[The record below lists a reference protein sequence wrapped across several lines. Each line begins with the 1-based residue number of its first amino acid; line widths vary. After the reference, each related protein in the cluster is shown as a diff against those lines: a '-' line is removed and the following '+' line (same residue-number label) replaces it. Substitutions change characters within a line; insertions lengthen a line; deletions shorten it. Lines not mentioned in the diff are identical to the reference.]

1 MSEKMKCGKVNVRL
15 RLFTFATLR
24 IAIFLYKLS
33 MTSSK
38 RIEESETLKPFFLR
52 LSFRFFTASTPML

>member
-38 RIEESETLKPFFLR
+38 RIEESCIFLFFLVFLKPAKR
-52 LSFRFFTASTPML
+52 